1 MGLFSQLFSFR
12 TTALNVS
19 AVHRKILDD
28 PKAIAEFRRVFNATD
43 GWKNVRAIAA
53 RNTFLCWYAVDCAL
67 TYPEERFHSTVQN
80 GCTNIMFPGEWS
92 RRKARLGDLLVQH
105 LDLAAIAV
113 ELVRSRS
120 GLEQVRSLEELTNL
134 NLPISQAFVLAAN
147 SRFCMFKE
155 SAELSGDPA
164 GKGDRLMFVSLIATH
179 LGLQI
184 HGDDVE
190 LSPDGPGRINI
201 VAYECAKVLQAV
213 YDLHLTA

>member
-1 MGLFSQLFSFR
+1 
-12 TTALNVS
+12 
-19 AVHRKILDD
+19 
-28 PKAIAEFRRVFNATD
+28 
-43 GWKNVRAIAA
+43 
-53 RNTFLCWYAVDCAL
+53 
-67 TYPEERFHSTVQN
+67 
-80 GCTNIMFPGEWS
+80 
-92 RRKARLGDLLVQH
+92 LGDLLVQH

-147 SRFCMFKE
+147 SRFGMFKE

-164 GKGDRLMFVSLIATH
+164 GKGDRLMSVSLIATH

-201 VAYECAKVLQAV
+201 VAYECAKILQAV